1 MRNRRE
7 NNKVL
12 IEKTLERCARN
23 MCIRLRL
30 GYADWDLDEKLRRAI
45 ETHQNSQSVSDLA
58 RQYDETLEVA
68 AKSQTKIESKYSALK
83 KLRTK

>member
-1 MRNRRE
+1 
-7 NNKVL
+7 
-12 IEKTLERCARN
+12 
-23 MCIRLRL
+23 
-30 GYADWDLDEKLRRAI
+30 LDEKLRRAI